1 MKDSNN
7 SDLRDKL
14 IGLGKTS
21 MRKNYYA
28 DLLKEKQKLEEQNQ
42 QLTIEVTQ
50 RREAETALQILNNE
64 LEDRILKR
72 TAELEALN
80 NELQNSYGE
89 LKQAHQYL
97 VQSEK
102 LAALGGLVAGISHE
116 VNTPL
121 GICVTSSTYLLN
133 ILQDLQRLY
142 AEKILTASRFKELSD
157 ESIQSANILI
167 NNLMRSVDL
176 LENFKLIA
184 VDQTNYEYR
193 TFNYL
198 EYTRRILTNL
208 HPEIK
213 KKKVEIDIICDDTLS
228 AKGYPGILTQILS
241 NLIMNSLIH
250 GFKENREYGITIAY
264 WADEDFIVME
274 YKDNGCG
281 MSAHQAKHAFD
292 PFFTTTRGSGGS
304 GLGLY
309 IVFNLVT
316 TLLRGALTLETE
328 QDKGVFF
335 TIKVPRD
342 YRIPTDI

>member
-1 MKDSNN
+1 MKDSDSNE
-7 SDLRDKL
+7 LREKL

-42 QLTIEVTQ
+42 QLMQEVQQ
-50 RREAETALQILNNE
+50 RREAETALHFLNNE
-64 LEDRILKR
+64 LEDRIHRR
-72 TAELEALN
+72 TLELETLN
-80 NELQNSYGE
+80 KELQSSYVG
-89 LKQAHQYL
+89 LKQAHEYL

-121 GICVTSSTYLLN
+121 GICVTSSTYLLT
-133 ILQDLQRLY
+133 ILQDMRSLY
-142 AEKILTASRFKELSD
+142 AKKDFDFHMCKELTE
-157 ESIQSANILI
+157 ESLESAQILI
-167 NNLMRSVDL
+167 NNLLRSVDL

-213 KKKVEIDIICDDTLS
+213 KKNVEIEIRCEESLNT
-228 AKGYPGILTQILS
+228 KGYPGILTQILS
-241 NLIMNSLIH
+241 NFVMNSLIH
-250 GFKENREYGITIAY
+250 GFDSAGPYKIVIAY
-264 WADEDFIVME
+264 SADEDYIVMD
-274 YKDNGCG
+274 YTDNGCG
-281 MSAHQAKHAFD
+281 MSANQAKHAFE
-292 PFFTTTRGSGGS
+292 PFFTTIRGAGGS

-316 TLLRGALTLETE
+316 TLLRGVITLKSEP
-328 QDKGVFF
+328 QKGVHF
-335 TIKVPRD
+335 TIKIPRD
-342 YRIPTDI
+342 YRIPTDN

>member
-1 MKDSNN
+1 MNDSDNN
-7 SDLRDKL
+7 ALRDKL

-42 QLTIEVTQ
+42 QLTQEVQQ
-50 RREAETALQILNNE
+50 RRAAEAALQQLNNE
-64 LEDRILKR
+64 LEDRIHRR
-72 TAELEALN
+72 TRELESLN
-80 NELQNSYGE
+80 EELQESYAG
-89 LKQAHQYL
+89 LKQAHEYL

-121 GICVTSSTYLLN
+121 GICVTSSTYLLT
-133 ILQDLQRLY
+133 ILQDIQRLHT
-142 AEKILTASRFKELSD
+142 EKGLTAKHLRELSEETI
-157 ESIQSANILI
+157 ESAHILI
-167 NNLMRSVDL
+167 NNLMRSVEL

-184 VDQTNYEYR
+184 VDQTSYEYR

-213 KKKVEIDIICDDTLS
+213 KKNVIIEIVCEESLS
-228 AKGYPGILTQILS
+228 SMGYPGILTQILS
-241 NLIMNSLIH
+241 NFVMNSLIH
-250 GFKENREYGITIAY
+250 GFNTEEPYKICIQYS
-264 WADEDFIVME
+264 ADEDFIHME
-274 YKDNGCG
+274 YSDNGCG
-281 MSAHQAKHAFD
+281 MSAKQAKHAFD
-292 PFFTTTRGSGGS
+292 PFFTTTRGAGGS

-316 TLLRGALTLETE
+316 TLLRGTLSLETE
-328 QDKGVFF
+328 PNKGVRFV
-335 TIKVPRD
+335 IRIPRD
-342 YRIPTDI
+342 YRIPSIG